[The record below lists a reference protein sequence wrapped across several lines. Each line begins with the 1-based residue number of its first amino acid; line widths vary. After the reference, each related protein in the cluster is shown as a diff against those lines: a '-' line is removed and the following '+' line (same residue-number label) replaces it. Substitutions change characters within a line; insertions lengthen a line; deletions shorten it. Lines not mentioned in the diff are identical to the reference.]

1 MIIPLNWSIT
11 YSMSSFICTGGTLGR
26 EGQHDV
32 IIPDI
37 NCSKFHLRFIY
48 DAKKS
53 EYKCTDLG
61 SRNGTL
67 LNGKRMSSAQQES
80 DAMPL
85 VHGAVINIGRTKLL
99 CHIHDGHT
107 TCGHCEPGL
116 LEVANDAQD
125 ATVSAPAM
133 SSKDISKAH
142 KDELKKLKKRYGLED
157 DRKSLKSNHQMS
169 LYPLHII
176 NVSSVDYTEP
186 KSHANNR
193 AEQRRKKVGSSHEHE
208 KTQAASTET

>member
-1 MIIPLNWSIT
+1 MACTIILLLLA
-11 YSMSSFICTGGTLGR
+11 GGTLGR

-37 NCSKFHLRFIY
+37 NCSKYHLKFTY
-48 DAKKS
+48 N
-53 EYKCTDLG
+53 ETTTTYTCVDLG

-80 DAMPL
+80 KQMTLA
-85 VHGAVINIGRTKLL
+85 HGAIIQINRTKLL

-116 LEVANDAQD
+116 LEVTETTTESV
-125 ATVSAPAM
+125 ATKPTTTKQS
-133 SSKDISKAH
+133 ISKAH

-157 DRKSLKSNHQMS
+157 ESK
-169 LYPLHII
+169 
-176 NVSSVDYTEP
+176 
-186 KSHANNR
+186 
-193 AEQRRKKVGSSHEHE
+193 
-208 KTQAASTET
+208 

>member
-1 MIIPLNWSIT
+1 MQLSIFFQL
-11 YSMSSFICTGGTLGR
+11 SGGTLGR

-37 NCSKFHLRFIY
+37 NCSKFHLRFSY
-48 DAKKS
+48 DESKS
-53 EYKCTDLG
+53 VYSCTDLG

-80 DAMPL
+80 DAQPL
-85 VHGAVINIGRTKLL
+85 VHGAILQIGRTKLL

-116 LEVANDAQD
+116 LEITSEVHEEAVAKP
-125 ATVSAPAM
+125 ATT
-133 SSKDISKAH
+133 SKSISKAH

-157 DRKSLKSNHQMS
+157 DRKSITDVRSN
-169 LYPLHII
+169 LA
-176 NVSSVDYTEP
+176 SSKLIPFVFKADYAEP
-186 KSHANNR
+186 RLHANNR
-193 AEQRRKKVGSSHEHE
+193 AEQRRKQVGSSNEHE
-208 KTQAASTET
+208 KTQAASTDT